1 MDFER
6 VKEYMMQRLRRGL
19 APNLFYHG
27 IHHTID
33 VMRAAEEIAASERV
47 AGMDKTILMT
57 AALFHD
63 VGFLIRYK
71 ANEDI
76 SAGMC
81 WNILPR
87 FNYTQSEIM
96 MIAHIIMSTSIPQ
109 KPVDKLDSIMCD
121 ADLDYLGRDDFFII
135 GCNLRRE
142 WKEYGLE
149 LTVKEWYYQQIDFL
163 SQHHYFTK
171 TATMKRE
178 EKKLRHLEYLIRLV
192 NKK

>member
-6 VKEYMMQRLRRGL
+6 VKDYMMQRLSRGL
-19 APNLFYHG
+19 APNLYYHG
-27 IHHTID
+27 IHHTVD
-33 VMRAAEEIAASERV
+33 VMRAAEEIAAAERV
-47 AGMDKTILMT
+47 VGMDKTILMT

-71 ANEDI
+71 ENEDI

-142 WKEYGLE
+142 WKEYGRE
-149 LTVKEWYYQQIDFL
+149 LTVKEWYFQQIDFL
-163 SQHHYFTK
+163 SAHHYFTK
-171 TATMKRE
+171 TATLLRE
-178 EKKLRHLEYLIRLV
+178 EKKLRHLDYLIRLV

>member
-1 MDFER
+1 MDFDR
-6 VKEYMMQRLRRGL
+6 VKEYMMQRLGRGL
-19 APNLFYHG
+19 APNLYYHG

-33 VMRAAEEIAASERV
+33 VMRAADEIANAEKVR
-47 AGMDKTILMT
+47 GMDKIILMT

-71 ANEDI
+71 ENEDI

-142 WKEYGLE
+142 WKEYGRE
-149 LTVKEWYYQQIDFL
+149 LTVREWYFQQIDFL
-163 SQHHYFTK
+163 TMHHYFTK
-171 TATMKRE
+171 TATLLRE

>member
-6 VKEYMMQRLRRGL
+6 VKEYMIQRLKREL
-19 APNLFYHG
+19 APNLYYHG
-27 IHHTID
+27 VHHTID
-33 VMRAAEEIAASERV
+33 VMRAAEEIAEAENV
-47 AGMDKTILMT
+47 KGLDKIILMT

-71 ANEDI
+71 ENEDI
-76 SAGMC
+76 SVGMC

-96 MIAHIIMSTSIPQ
+96 MIAHIIMSTTIPQ
-109 KPVDKLDSIMCD
+109 NPVNKLDSIMCD

-142 WKEYGLE
+142 WKEYGNVLN
-149 LTVKEWYYQQIDFL
+149 VKEWYLQQIDFL

-171 TATMKRE
+171 TSTLRRE
-178 EKKLRHLEYLIRLV
+178 EKKLRHLEYLSRLV
-192 NKK
+192 IKK